1 MAFNPDTLDAAI
13 TEARRFLDR
22 AEQLRSVSIDE
33 PRLLYGSNLSARVRR
48 ASLDL
53 TKALAD
59 LRRPPNAC

>member
-1 MAFNPDTLDAAI
+1 MFNPDTLDAAI

-22 AEQLRSVSIDE
+22 AERLRSASIDE
-33 PRLLYGSNLSARVRR
+33 PRLLYGSNISAQARR

>member
-1 MAFNPDTLDAAI
+1 MPFSQDTLDAAI

-22 AEQLRSVSIDE
+22 AELLRSLATDD
-33 PRLLYGSNLSARVRR
+33 PRLISGSNLSARARR

-53 TKALAD
+53 TRALAD